1 MPRSLGSRVEEV
13 STFLKGFR
21 SVRGWTSGAWDLGV
35 LVKGVRFRACFFS
48 YQKMG
53 SSREVYL

>member
-21 SVRGWTSGAWDLGV
+21 SVGGWTSGAWDLGAFG
-35 LVKGVRFRACFFS
+35 KGRKV
-48 YQKMG
+48 
-53 SSREVYL
+53 